1 MYSLGHQHRAE
12 NISPVQCQ
20 SKSTL
25 PLFSEIKVF
34 SNINNQHI
42 FPENKAYNMIKKHSK
57 SVYEIIDYTFYYY
70 TFFRYLYVGST
81 SF

>member
-42 FPENKAYNMIKKHSK
+42 FPENKAYNMIKKNIASQYMKLLITHF
-57 SVYEIIDYTFYYY
+57 IITYI
-70 TFFRYLYVGST
+70 LGST

>member
-42 FPENKAYNMIKKHSK
+42 FPENKAYNMIKKNIASQYMKLLITHF
-57 SVYEIIDYTFYYY
+57 IITYFLGTYM
-70 TFFRYLYVGST
+70 
-81 SF
+81 

>member
-42 FPENKAYNMIKKHSK
+42 FPENKAYNMIKNIASQYMKLLITHF
-57 SVYEIIDYTFYYY
+57 IITHFLGTYM
-70 TFFRYLYVGST
+70 
-81 SF
+81 